1 MRQRRQTWSLAAF
14 IVLGASSSAAQDDA
28 PSDANNDSPAAG
40 APGETM
46 EAAPAATTTTTQY
59 LPAFLPP
66 PGTNLDR
73 HLPSSSQ
80 SKGDIYQNDGFDIG
94 RPMQNT
100 ATLRGNADALGVVS
114 GDESATVSG
123 KDFHVVRR
131 GDTLWEICN
140 SELKNPWLWPRV
152 WSYNPQLQNPHW
164 IYPGDQLRL
173 VAPGSAAQASRSL
186 ADQAGGGAGR
196 FVNRRQLVPP
206 DTVFLR
212 DVGYIDDPDKEVWG
226 QVVGARK
233 EQQLLTEYN
242 VVYMILRPGA
252 ELKLGQ
258 LMTVFVEA
266 REPKSVDGARMPP
279 GSLVAFKGT
288 VQIDQWNPQT
298 RIARGTLIESLDIIE
313 RGAKIG
319 PVGRRFYVVP
329 PEVSDVDV
337 EGRVLT
343 SLYPHVL
350 LGKEQVV
357 FIDRGANDGL
367 RAGNRLFVVRR
378 GDAWRQTLVTT
389 THMASDQIR
398 LDVPEHI
405 AVEATPIE
413 GDEEDFPEEIIGEVR
428 IVRAHPYASLAV
440 VSQSAQEIEPGDR
453 IVAKKGF

>member
-1 MRQRRQTWSLAAF
+1 MRQRRQTWSFAASL
-14 IVLGASSSAAQDDA
+14 VLLASSSSAQDA
-28 PSDANNDSPAAG
+28 PSDSNNDEGAPAA
-40 APGETM
+40 AGEV
-46 EAAPAATTTTTQY
+46 EAAPPTSTVTTQY
-59 LPAFLPP
+59 LPAFLPA

-73 HLPSSSQ
+73 YLPSSSQ
-80 SKGDIYQNDGFDIG
+80 SKGDINEQDGFDLG
-94 RPMQNT
+94 RPAQNA
-100 ATLRGNADALGVVS
+100 ATLRGNPDALGVV
-114 GDESATVSG
+114 GVDEAGQVSG
-123 KDFHVVRR
+123 KEFHIVRR

-140 SELKNPWLWPRV
+140 AELKNPWLWPRV
-152 WSYNPQLQNPHW
+152 WSFNPQLQNPHW

-173 VAPGSAAQASRSL
+173 MPPGSVARQSRALGDATS
-186 ADQAGGGAGR
+186 AGR
-196 FVNRRQLVPP
+196 FVNRRQLVPA

-226 QVVGARK
+226 QVIGARR
-233 EQQLLTEYN
+233 EQQLLTDGN

-258 LMTVFVEA
+258 LMTVFIEV
-266 REPKSVDGARMPP
+266 REPKNVDGARMPP

-288 VQIDQWNPQT
+288 VQIDQWNQET
-298 RIARGTLIESLDIIE
+298 RIARGILTESLDIIE

-343 SLYPHVL
+343 SMYPHVL
-350 LGKEQVV
+350 LGRDQVV

-378 GDAWRQTLVTT
+378 GDAWRQTLLTT
-389 THMASDQIR
+389 THMASDQVR

-405 AVEATPIE
+405 AVLPTPIE
-413 GDEEDFPEEIIGEVR
+413 GDEEDFPEEVIGEVR
-428 IVRAHPYASLAV
+428 IVRAHPYASLAI

>member
-1 MRQRRQTWSLAAF
+1 LASGS
-14 IVLGASSSAAQDDA
+14 GAQDA
-28 PSDANNDSPAAG
+28 PSDSNNDNPPAPA
-40 APGETM
+40 APGEMVEVEPPSTTS
-46 EAAPAATTTTTQY
+46 TTTY
-59 LPAFLPP
+59 VPGFLPA
-66 PGTNLDR
+66 PGTNLER

-80 SKGDIYQNDGFDIG
+80 SKSDIYQKDTFDLG
-94 RPMQNT
+94 RPLQNS
-100 ATLRGNADALGVVS
+100 AALRGSADALGVVS
-114 GDESATVSG
+114 VDEGGGPVSG
-123 KDFHVVRR
+123 KEFHVVRR

-140 SELKNPWLWPRV
+140 AELKNPWLWPRV
-152 WSYNPQLQNPHW
+152 WSYNPHLQNPHW

-173 VAPGSAAQASRSL
+173 MPAGSL
-186 ADQAGGGAGR
+186 ARQSRALGDQAGGAGR
-196 FVNRRQLVPP
+196 FVNRRQLVPA

-226 QVVGARK
+226 QVIGAHK
-233 EQQLLTEYN
+233 EQQLLTDGN

-258 LMTVFVEA
+258 LMTVFVEV

-288 VQIDQWNPQT
+288 VQIDQWNPEK
-298 RIARGTLIESLDIIE
+298 RIARGSLIESLDIIE

-319 PVGRRFYVVP
+319 PVGRRFFVVP
-329 PEVSDVDV
+329 PEPSDVDV

-350 LGKEQVV
+350 LGRDQVV

-378 GDAWRQTLVTT
+378 GDTWRQTLVTT

-405 AVEATPIE
+405 AVEPTPIE
-413 GDEEDFPEEIIGEVR
+413 GDDEDFPEEIIGEVR

-453 IVAKKGF
+453 IIAKKGF

>member
-1 MRQRRQTWSLAAF
+1 MRQTRQTWSLAALL
-14 IVLGASSSAAQDDA
+14 VLAASGARAQEGA
-28 PSDANNDSPAAG
+28 PSDANNDSPPSGSAG
-40 APGETM
+40 DAVEVEP
-46 EAAPAATTTTTQY
+46 PTTTTNTQY

-73 HLPSSSQ
+73 YLPSSSQ
-80 SKGDIYQNDGFDIG
+80 SKGDIYQKDGFDIG
-94 RPMQNT
+94 RPLQNS
-100 ATLRGNADALGVVS
+100 ATLRGNADSLGVVS
-114 GDESATVSG
+114 MDEAGAVSG
-123 KDFHVVRR
+123 KEFHVVRR

-140 SELKNPWLWPRV
+140 AELKNPWLWPRV
-152 WSYNPQLQNPHW
+152 WSYNPHLQNPHW

-173 VAPGSAAQASRSL
+173 VPPGSVALASHAL
-186 ADQAGGGAGR
+186 GDQAGGGSGR
-196 FVNRRQLVPP
+196 FVNRRPLVPP

-226 QVVGARK
+226 QVIGARK
-233 EQQLLTEYN
+233 EQQFLTESN
-242 VVYMILRPGA
+242 IVYMILRPGA

-258 LMTVFVEA
+258 LMTVFIEA
-266 REPKSVDGARMPP
+266 REPESVDGARMPP

-288 VQIDQWNPQT
+288 VQIDQWNPET
-298 RIARGTLIESLDIIE
+298 RIARGNLIESLDIIE

-350 LGKEQVV
+350 LGKDQVV

-378 GDAWRQTLVTT
+378 GDAWRQTLLTT

-398 LDVPEHI
+398 LDVPEHM
-405 AVEATPIE
+405 AVEATPME

-440 VSQSAQEIEPGDR
+440 VSQSAQEIEPGDK
-453 IVAKKGF
+453 IVSKKGF

>member
-1 MRQRRQTWSLAAF
+1 MRQRRQTWSLVTF
-14 IVLGASSSAAQDDA
+14 LVLLAHGSIAQD
-28 PSDANNDSPAAG
+28 PGANG
-40 APGETM
+40 GEGDGTPPTSSTTTV
-46 EAAPAATTTTTQY
+46 EAEPATTTTSTQY

-73 HLPSSSQ
+73 YLPSSSQ
-80 SKGDIYQNDGFDIG
+80 SKGDINQQDGFDIG
-94 RPMQNT
+94 RPLQNT
-100 ATLRGNADALGVVS
+100 ATLRGNADALGIVS
-114 GDESATVSG
+114 SDEEGAVSG
-123 KDFHVVRR
+123 KEFHVVRR

-140 SELKNPWLWPRV
+140 AELKNPWLWPRV
-152 WSYNPQLQNPHW
+152 WSYNPHLQNPHW

-173 VAPGSAAQASRSL
+173 APAGSALQKTRALGDQAS
-186 ADQAGGGAGR
+186 GAGR
-196 FVNRRQLVPP
+196 FINRRQLVPQ

-212 DVGYIDDPDKEVWG
+212 DVGYIDDPDKDVWG
-226 QVVGARK
+226 QVIGARK
-233 EQQLLTEYN
+233 EQQLLTDSN

-258 LMTVFVEA
+258 LLTVFVES
-266 REPKSVDGARMPP
+266 REPQSVDGARMPP

-343 SLYPHVL
+343 SMYPHVL
-350 LGKEQVV
+350 LGKDQVV

-453 IVAKKGF
+453 IVSKKGF

>member
-1 MRQRRQTWSLAAF
+1 LAALL
-14 IVLGASSSAAQDDA
+14 VLLSGSSRAQQDA
-28 PSDANNDSPAAG
+28 PSDANNDNSPGA
-40 APGETM
+40 APGEM
-46 EAAPAATTTTTQY
+46 VQVAPATTTTTTQY
-59 LPAFLPP
+59 LPAFLPA

-73 HLPSSSQ
+73 HLPSSAQ
-80 SKGDIYQNDGFDIG
+80 SKSDINSQDSFDLG
-94 RPMQNT
+94 RPLQSS

-114 GDESATVSG
+114 FDESGAGVSG
-123 KDFHVVRR
+123 KEFHVVRR
-131 GDTLWEICN
+131 GDTLWEIC
-140 SELKNPWLWPRV
+140 SAELKNPWLWPRV
-152 WSYNPQLQNPHW
+152 WSYNPHLQNPHW

-173 VAPGSAAQASRSL
+173 MPAGSVARQSRAL
-186 ADQAGGGAGR
+186 GDQAGGAGR

-206 DTVFLR
+206 DTIFLR

-226 QVVGARK
+226 QVIGARK
-233 EQQLLTEYN
+233 EQQLLTDGN

-258 LMTVFVEA
+258 LMTVFVEV

-288 VQIDQWNPQT
+288 VQIDQWNPET
-298 RIARGTLIESLDIIE
+298 RIARGNLTESLDIIE

-329 PEVSDVDV
+329 PEKSDVDV

-350 LGKEQVV
+350 LGREQVV

-378 GDAWRQTLVTT
+378 GDAWRQTLLTT

-398 LDVPEHI
+398 LDVPEHL

-413 GDEEDFPEEIIGEVR
+413 GDEEDFPDEIIGEVR